1 MSSLSSPLQS
11 VVALFTGPLQGVRF
25 ADIDG
30 DGLSALASEVESLN
44 GEVEAHEAHLA
55 QLRETLTQKQEM
67 LLALAQQALA
77 YARIYAEGDETLSA
91 ELNEIALPRATKPR
105 KSTAPKTASE
115 RGTKPSKEDVTEA
128 PVDASDDEST
138 AEAVPPSGTK
148 TKRKGAESDA
158 SSRKSAEPEAPSEP
172 VAATASRRKI
182 PARRGR

>member
-30 DGLSALASEVESLN
+30 DGLSALASEVESLTS
-44 GEVEAHEAHLA
+44 EVEAHEAHLA
-55 QLRETLTQKQEM
+55 QLRDALTQKHET

-105 KSTAPKTASE
+105 KSTAPKSPAE
-115 RGTKPSKEDVTEA
+115 RATKPSKDDLTEA

-158 SSRKSAEPEAPSEP
+158 SRKSAEPEAPSEP
-172 VAATASRRKI
+172 VAASASRRKI
-182 PARRGR
+182 PARRAR

>member
-30 DGLSALASEVESLN
+30 EGLGALASEVESLN

-55 QLRETLTQKQEM
+55 QLRETLSQKQET

-105 KSTAPKTASE
+105 KSTAPKTPSE
-115 RGTKPSKEDVTEA
+115 RGTKTSKDESTEA
-128 PVDASDDEST
+128 PVDTSHEELT

-148 TKRKGAESDA
+148 SKRKGGESDA
-158 SSRKSAEPEAPSEP
+158 SRKSVEAEAPSEP
-172 VAATASRRKI
+172 AAAAAGRRKI
-182 PARRGR
+182 PARRAR